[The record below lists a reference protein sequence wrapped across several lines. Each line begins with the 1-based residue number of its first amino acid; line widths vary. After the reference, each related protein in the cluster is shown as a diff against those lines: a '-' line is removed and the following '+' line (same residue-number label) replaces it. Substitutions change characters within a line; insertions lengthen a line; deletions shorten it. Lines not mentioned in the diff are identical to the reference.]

1 VPLRIERAAG
11 TGFCRGVRRAID
23 IVERAAGD
31 YGGVETL
38 GAIVHNRPVL
48 ERLAGLG
55 VSIADSVSEIKGKV
69 VVTSAHGTSPQVEAE
84 IRARGIEIID
94 TTCHFVRRAQTAA
107 RRLARAGCWV
117 VIYGDADHPEVKGIL
132 GWAGDQGLATLDAK
146 QVTRRRPLPRH
157 LGVLSQTTQIPAYF
171 NEFTKKLIDVAV
183 SRDSELRIVDTFC
196 HELRERQASARELAD
211 RVELMLVI
219 GGHHSANAGRLAEL
233 CAKVT
238 RTHLVETAGEIEAA
252 WLKNRSAIGI
262 TSGASTA
269 EETISE
275 VIARLEALAHT

>member
-1 VPLRIERAAG
+1 VPLRIEQAAG
-11 TGFCRGVRRAID
+11 IGFCRGVRRAID

-48 ERLAGLG
+48 ERLADLG

-69 VVTSAHGTSPQVEAE
+69 VVTSAHGVSPQVEAE

-94 TTCHFVRRAQTAA
+94 TTCHFVHRAQTAA
-107 RRLARAGCWV
+107 RKLARAGWWV
-117 VIYGDADHPEVKGIL
+117 VIYGDANHPEVKGIL

-146 QVTRRRPLPRH
+146 QVSQRKPLPRR
-157 LGVLSQTTQIPAYF
+157 LGIVSQTTQIPAYF

-183 SRDSELRIVDTFC
+183 TRDSELRIVDTFC
-196 HELRERQASARELAD
+196 HELRERQASSQELAS
-211 RVELMLVI
+211 RVDLMLVI
-219 GGHHSANAGRLAEL
+219 GGHNSANAGRLAEL

-238 RTHLVETAGEIEAA
+238 RTHLVETASEIQAA
-252 WLKNRSAIGI
+252 WLENRSAIGI

-269 EETISE
+269 EETIRE
-275 VIARLEALAHT
+275 VIARLETLAQS

>member
-1 VPLRIERAAG
+1 VPLRIEQAAG
-11 TGFCRGVRRAID
+11 IGFCRGVRRAID

-55 VSIADSVSEIKGKV
+55 VNVADSVSEIKGKV
-69 VVTSAHGTSPQVEAE
+69 VVTSAHGISPQVEAE

-94 TTCHFVRRAQTAA
+94 TTCHFVQRAQTAA
-107 RRLARAGCWV
+107 RKLARDGWWV

-132 GWAGDQGLATLDAK
+132 GWANDRGLATLDEKRVARLK
-146 QVTRRRPLPRH
+146 PLPRR

-171 NEFTKKLIDVAV
+171 NEFTKKLAGIAV
-183 SRDSELRIVDTFC
+183 SRDAELRIVDTFC
-196 HELRERQASARELAD
+196 HELRERQASSRELAG
-211 RVELMLVI
+211 RVDLMLVI
-219 GGHHSANAGRLAEL
+219 GGRNSANAGRLTEL
-233 CAKVT
+233 CSRVT
-238 RTHLVETAGEIEAA
+238 PTYLVETAGEIQAT
-252 WLKNRSAIGI
+252 WLENRDSIGV

-275 VIARLEALAHT
+275 VIARLAALAHS